1 MLMNKNT
8 LTALTYLVL
17 GAGGPAYAPDAFE
30 TPWEGEPSCEPQP
43 NPAQTEPRPPQLTQ
57 N

>member
-1 MLMNKNT
+1 MNKNT